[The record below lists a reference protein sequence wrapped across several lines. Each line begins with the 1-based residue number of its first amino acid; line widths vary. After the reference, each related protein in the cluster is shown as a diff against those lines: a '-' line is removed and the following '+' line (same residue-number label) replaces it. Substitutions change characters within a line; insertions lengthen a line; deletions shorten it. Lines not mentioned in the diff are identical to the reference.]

1 MKKLTVFIYLACLP
15 FFFSSAYGQNK
26 EGQIIYTETIKFDI
40 DLPEAAKAYADLI
53 PKEQK
58 SKNILFFDETDSIY
72 KPYEG
77 GDDEVIERGE
87 AGGMM
92 TMVIQRPEYQVYKEM
107 NKEMMLT
114 KQEFMG
120 RAFLIDSPFE
130 NHNWKISGESK
141 KILDYNCIKATLQD
155 TSKTVVAWFTPQI
168 PVSNGP
174 GSYHKLPGMILELD
188 INEGKRTLLAEKVT
202 LTPNEKGTITK
213 PKKGKKVS
221 RAEYEKIVEEKT
233 KEMEEQMGGSGS
245 FQIQVRN

>member
-1 MKKLTVFIYLACLP
+1 MKKLTVFIYLACLS

-40 DLPEAAKAYADLI
+40 DLPEEAKAYADLL

-58 SKNILFFDETDSIY
+58 SKNILFFDEADSIY

-77 GDDEVIERGE
+77 SDDEVVEREE
-87 AGGMM
+87 AGGMVK
-92 TMVIQRPEYQVYKEM
+92 MVIQRPEYQVYKEM
-107 NKEMMLT
+107 NNNMMLT

-120 RAFLIDSPFE
+120 RAFLIDSPFKD
-130 NHNWKISGESK
+130 HSWKISGESK

-188 INEGKRTLLAEKVT
+188 IDEGKRTLIAEKIT
-202 LTPNEKGTITK
+202 LAPNEKDAIKK

-221 RAEYEKIVEEKT
+221 REEYDKIVEEKT
-233 KEMEEQMGGSGS
+233 KEMEEQMGGNGS
-245 FQIQVRN
+245 FQIKIRN